1 MKNNKR
7 AFSFVELIVV
17 VAIMAVLS
25 VAAIISYGP
34 AQKKSRDSRR
44 MADLEKI
51 RMALEMARQL
61 GVTYP
66 PNLNVLPTMGV
77 IESIPQ
83 NPKGIGYS
91 YGRSP
96 TNNYK
101 YGLGTSMEDA
111 GSTNCPTACGAN
123 YNYRITNP

>member
-1 MKNNKR
+1 MKTKKG
-7 AFSFVELIVV
+7 FTLIELIVSIVIVALLSV
-17 VAIMAVLS
+17 VAMVNFSGSRAK
-25 VAAIISYGP
+25 A
-34 AQKKSRDSRR
+34 RDSRR
-44 MADLEKI
+44 VADLERI

-61 GVTYP
+61 GTTYP
-66 PNLNVLPTMGV
+66 TSLTVLPTMGV

-91 YGRSP
+91 YGR
-96 TNNYK
+96 TNGYK

-123 YNYRITNP
+123 YNYRVTNP